1 MDVRAQ
7 IVAIAI
13 ILSLL
18 PAATAIAQTSRAVQQ
33 NLQQQ
38 QSIQA
43 QFQAVPAYCQAQY
56 AKQRAGAGRDQAI
69 QVCMQRRYQSLSAA
83 LELQKRL
90 LQQMQKTQRQ
100 ILR

>member
-1 MDVRAQ
+1 MT
-7 IVAIAI
+7 
-13 ILSLL
+13 LSLL
-18 PAATAIAQTSRAVQQ
+18 PATMAAAQTSRAVQQ

-43 QFQAVPAYCQAQY
+43 QLQAVLAYCQAQY

-69 QVCMQRRYQSLSAA
+69 RVCMQRRYQSLSAA

-90 LQQMQKTQRQ
+90 LQQKQKTQRQ
-100 ILR
+100 ILH